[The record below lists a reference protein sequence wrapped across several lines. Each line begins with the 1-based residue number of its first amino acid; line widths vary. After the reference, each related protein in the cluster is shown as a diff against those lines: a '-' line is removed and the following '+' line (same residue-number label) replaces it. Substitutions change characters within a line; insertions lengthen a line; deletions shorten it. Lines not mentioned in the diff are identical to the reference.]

1 MGTESIWINS
11 KPYRPVL
18 FSPLLRR
25 AGLFYVFFTAM
36 EAFLYPFFTAFRITI
51 LHVAVAENGREREE
65 GRMVNDATMIGL
77 VVLLFAVFWGF
88 VKFCEKA

>member
-1 MGTESIWINS
+1 
-11 KPYRPVL
+11 
-18 FSPLLRR
+18 
-25 AGLFYVFFTAM
+25 M

-77 VVLLFAVFWGF
+77 VVLLFGVFWGF